1 MKKIN
6 IENYFIDGEQPRKE
20 DKRLVLVIYDII
32 DNKRRYKFV
41 KLMESYGVRVQKSAF
56 EMILSRSQYNE
67 LVKRIPTYISPED
80 NIRVYKLKVNGEI
93 LSWGSGM
100 TAAEDVIII

>member
-6 IENYFIDGEQPRKE
+6 IENYFIGGETEQKD

-32 DNKRRYKFV
+32 DNKRRNKFV
-41 KLMESYGVRVQKSAF
+41 KLMENYGVRVQKSAF
-56 EMILSRSQYNE
+56 EMILSRSQYDE
-67 LVKRIPTYISPED
+67 LVKRIPGYIKSED
-80 NIRVYKLKVNGEI
+80 NIRIYKLKVNGEI

-100 TAAEDVIII
+100 TVAEEVIII